1 MAASFYVYVDESG
14 DEGFQFDGGGSSRW
28 FVLSAVV
35 TRAGSDL
42 ETVKLVDE
50 VRALLDRPPK
60 KPLHFRDLRHEH
72 RVPFVDRIARAKLRV
87 VSVLI
92 SKPDLQEPEKFEEG
106 YRLYFYAVRL
116 LLERVSWLC
125 RDARRADETGDGSAE
140 VVFSNRSG
148 MAYTELRGYLGLLED
163 QAAARGVTIDWTV
176 VRPHQVTAYTS
187 GKRMGL
193 QLADAVASSFFKA
206 VEPSPYGYTEERY
219 ARMLQPRVYHRRG
232 RYLGYGLK
240 FWPGEVES
248 RLQTAPELGWVREVY
263 GQK

>member
-1 MAASFYVYVDESG
+1 MAGSFYVYVDESG
-14 DEGFQFDGGGSSRW
+14 DEGFHFDDGGSSRW

-72 RVPFVDRIARAKLRV
+72 RLPFVDRIATAKLWV
-87 VSVLI
+87 VTVLI
-92 SKPDLQEPEKFEEG
+92 CKPDLQEPEVFQEG
-106 YRLYFYAVRL
+106 YHLYFYAVRF

-125 RDARRADETGDGSAE
+125 RDARRPEETGDGSAE
-140 VVFSNRSG
+140 IVFSNRSG
-148 MAYTELRGYLGLLED
+148 MAYAELRSYLGRLED
-163 QAAARGVTIDWTV
+163 QAEERDVTIDWTA
-176 VRPHQVTAYTS
+176 VRPHQITAYSS
-187 GKRMGL
+187 GRRMGL

-206 VEPSPYGYTEERY
+206 VEPSRYGYTEDRY
-219 ARMLQPRVYHRRG
+219 ARMLQPRVYHARG

-248 RLQTAPELGWVREVY
+248 RLKTAPELGWVREVY